1 MAKTTVNVQR
11 LKSAASELEQ
21 ISANINAQVRKMDEH
36 VSSLR
41 KAWQG
46 EGANEYLGK
55 YNRHS
60 DTFKAMAKAIQDA
73 AATLN
78 ANAAA
83 YNQADTQTSDAIDRL
98 LRK

>member
-11 LKSAASELEQ
+11 LKSVAGELDQ
-21 ISANINAQVRKMDEH
+21 ISANISAQVKKMDEH

-41 KAWQG
+41 KVWQG
-46 EGANEYLGK
+46 EAASDYLTK
-55 YNRHS
+55 YSRHS

-73 AATLN
+73 ASTLN

-83 YNQADTQTSDAIDRL
+83 YNQAETQTSDTIDRL
-98 LRK
+98 LR